1 MNAAIYARLSV
12 DEDGKDSVAVQVVL
26 CRAEAERRGL
36 TVDTVHVFSDEVS
49 GAAVGNRPGFKALMQ
64 AAERRQFATLIVRDL
79 ERVARSVDLGPICR
93 DLDFWGVRL
102 IGLDGSDSTDSSFR
116 LKSGLSSVMSVEFI
130 EKIRTMT
137 RLSHRA
143 RAQDGHSTGGR
154 AFGYTTVPVD
164 PSNPRS
170 RRRYV
175 IDESAAAVVRRIF
188 DMYADGHSLVGIAA
202 RLNNEGI
209 ASPGARWK
217 RTKRRADAK
226 WLNSAIFAI
235 INNPIYI
242 GRVIWGR
249 STWVKHPRTGVRTR
263 RDATAGTV
271 ERTEESLRIVS
282 QELWDAVKARQAK
295 QSATAGERVRAG
307 LQKKARA
314 GDCGRQRH
322 LLSGLL
328 RCGTCH
334 SGFQMTNKVRYQ
346 CSSHHNGGD
355 AACPVALSVLRDR
368 LEERVIDHIETEL
381 LVPGRLAELEE
392 RLRSSAPIVVDYA
405 PRITELAQREK
416 NLAAAIAEG
425 GDMSALLAALKSTQA
440 ERERIERAA
449 SAIAPALPI
458 PSPVSY
464 ERRVEELKAKLA
476 EGGDVARAAVAE
488 ITGGAIMLDL
498 DDSGRFFWAIFEDGV
513 RAALLADA
521 ELMGVAYSDPSVFG
535 KVESSGSGG
544 VICTNS
550 TAVVHFPNI
559 DRRKTRREEI
569 PSHCGRGH
577 PLTPD
582 NLRIDQS
589 EQRWRCLQC
598 GRERATA
605 FRRRHHRAA

>member
-1 MNAAIYARLSV
+1 MKAGIYARLSV
-12 DEDGKDSVAVQVVL
+12 EESGKDSVAVQIDL
-26 CRAEAERRGL
+26 CRAEAKRRGL
-36 TVDTVHVFSDEVS
+36 TVATAHEFSDEVS
-49 GAAVGNRPGFKALMQ
+49 GAAVGNRPGFKAMMQ
-64 AAERRQFATLIVRDL
+64 AAEQRQFDTLIVRDL

-93 DLDFWGVRL
+93 DLDFWNVRL

-175 IDESAAAVVRRIF
+175 IDESVAVVVRRIF
-188 DMYADGHSLVGIAA
+188 ELYADGHSLVGIAT
-202 RLNNEGI
+202 RLNDE
-209 ASPGARWK
+209 AVPSPGAKWK
-217 RTKRRADAK
+217 RTKRRTDAK

-263 RDATAGTV
+263 RDSAAGTV
-271 ERTEESLRIVS
+271 ERTDESLRIVS
-282 QELWDAVKARQAK
+282 QELWERVKARQAH
-295 QSATAGERVRAG
+295 QSATAGAKVKDG
-307 LQKKARA
+307 LHKKARA

-328 RCGTCH
+328 RCGVCR
-334 SGFQMTNKVRYQ
+334 SSFQMTNKVRYQ

-368 LEERVIDHIETEL
+368 LQARVMDLIENEL
-381 LVPGRLAELEE
+381 LVPGRLAELEQ
-392 RLRSSAPIVVDYA
+392 RLRSSAPVVTDYA
-405 PRITELAQREK
+405 PRIAELAQCEK
-416 NLAAAIAEG
+416 NLATAIAAG
-425 GDMSALLAALKSTQA
+425 GDMTALLAALKSTQA
-440 ERERIERAA
+440 ERERMERAA
-449 SAIAPALPI
+449 SASALTVAVQ
-458 PSPVSY
+458 SPVSH

-476 EGGDVARAAVAE
+476 KGGDVARAALAE
-488 ITGGAIMLDL
+488 ITGGMIMLDL
-498 DDSGRFFWAIFEDGV
+498 DESGRFFWAIFEDGV

-521 ELMGVAYSDPSVFG
+521 ELMGVAYCDPSVFE

-544 VICTNS
+544 
-550 TAVVHFPNI
+550 
-559 DRRKTRREEI
+559 
-569 PSHCGRGH
+569 
-577 PLTPD
+577 
-582 NLRIDQS
+582 RI
-589 EQRWRCLQC
+589 
-598 GRERATA
+598 
-605 FRRRHHRAA
+605 